1 MGLAIRL
8 YLSGMMQG
16 YSESRFIFKRETK
29 SVPTQRAVIG
39 MIAAAEGILRDDAG
53 ALENLK
59 NKLHIV
65 KIESTGTIS
74 TKLTDFQTVRPV
86 ENSKL
91 SKLAGVCKEKPFLT
105 ASGSHKEALPLFEKE
120 YITNDNFTVY
130 VAGKEDEI
138 MKAAEASQRPVF
150 PVYLGRKC
158 CPPAQP
164 VFGGLV
170 DI

>member
-8 YLSGMMQG
+8 CLSGMMQG

-39 MIAAAEGILRDDAG
+39 MIAAAEGILRDDVE

-59 NKLHIV
+59 NKL
-65 KIESTGTIS
+65 IESTGTIS

-120 YITNDNFTVY
+120 YITNGNFTVY
-130 VAGKEDEI
+130 VAGEENEI
-138 MKAAEASQRPVF
+138 MKAAEALQRPVF

-164 VFGGLV
+164 VFGGLA